1 MSCPF
6 MDASMLERMS
16 EEKRE
21 EMKNIY
27 EKMKQ
32 EQESKIQIDKDKEIT
47 ECPFKQDDSTGTF

>member
-1 MSCPF
+1 

-21 EMKNIY
+21 EMKKIY
-27 EKMKQ
+27 EKMNK

-47 ECPFKQDDSTGTF
+47 ECPFN